1 MSSSDVDYLRHI
13 LDEAAYLASQSE
25 GIDRPTFLADPTLR
39 RAFARSIEI
48 MGEATKQLSRELCE
62 RYPDV
67 EWRAMARM
75 RDRLIHGYIGVNY
88 EIVWDVAA
96 NEAPT
101 LRDRLEAI
109 IVAEGAR

>member
-1 MSSSDVDYLRHI
+1 MSRSDVEYLRHI
-13 LDEAAYLASQSE
+13 LDEAAYLTSESE
-25 GIDRPTFLADPTLR
+25 GLDRAAFLADPTLR

-48 MGEATKQLSRELCE
+48 MGEATKNLSDELRN

-67 EWRAMARM
+67 AWRAMAGM
-75 RDRLIHGYIGVNY
+75 RDHLIHGYLGVDY

-96 NEAPT
+96 NEAPM

-109 IVAEGAR
+109 IAAEETR